1 MNGVKLQTMTIDGS
15 SRATGKHHGDLRQ
28 ALMEAAL
35 EMVATGDENS
45 LSLREV
51 ARRAGVSPAAPYH
64 HFADK
69 EALLAAVACEGFE
82 RLAQALREAGKLA
95 RSPQTKLSRM
105 AAEYVRFALA
115 HHVHYRIMVSS
126 SLGNAAAHPALHVA
140 SMNAFMSLAE
150 AVAAVGGKV
159 PALEVKRRAAFGW
172 ALAHGIVELKLNG
185 ALTPL
190 TEDDAEALAKHVGRE
205 VMRLA
210 KGD

>member
-1 MNGVKLQTMTIDGS
+1 MTIDGS
-15 SRATGKHHGDLRQ
+15 SRTTGKHHGDLRQ
-28 ALMEAAL
+28 ALMAAAL
-35 EMVATGDENS
+35 AMVATGDEKS

-69 EALLAAVACEGFE
+69 ESLLAAVACEGFE
-82 RLAQALREAGKLA
+82 RLGQALREAAKLS

-115 HHVHYRIMVSS
+115 HHVHYRIMVSP
-126 SLGNAAAHPALHVA
+126 SLGNAAAHPALHNA
-140 SMNAFMSLAE
+140 SLNAFSSLAE
-150 AVAAVGGKV
+150 AVASVGGKIP
-159 PALEVKRRAAFGW
+159 PAEVKRRAAFAW

-190 TEDDAEALAKHVGRE
+190 TEDDAEVLAKHVGSE
-205 VMRLA
+205 VLRLA